1 MQMFINISRLILGAE
16 YVIIIFNIRLSSDR
30 KPQTAMFCV
39 VRSVM
44 TATGGNIWKR

>member
-1 MQMFINISRLILGAE
+1 MQMFINISQLILGAE

-39 VRSVM
+39 VRLVM